1 MNETYN
7 IILNHR
13 WTLGEFVILLIS
25 LKILLCLLEVI
36 CITFYFHRQQQK
48 KKWYIEQIK
57 LAWTHVWFFWE
68 KHEGFTNWWIY
79 SLRLTFWGRTFA
91 LESYSDVFVVRRL
104 TTIPLC
110 AFLLRKCVRN
120 CYLTAH
126 VKISEIASPRDDKWT
141 ARNYLPIDTHRVF
154 KDNHVWPS
162 AAQSVLLIGVCC
174 FASDTVSWE
183 V

>member
-1 MNETYN
+1 MDFRRIRHFIDFAENTAVFARGYLYHLLVVLSSTTT
-7 IILNHR
+7 I
-13 WTLGEFVILLIS
+13 VI
-25 LKILLCLLEVI
+25 
-36 CITFYFHRQQQK
+36 Q
-48 KKWYIEQIK
+48 WYIEQIK

-91 LESYSDVFVVRRL
+91 LESYWDVFVVRRL